1 MTCDL
6 WPETCD
12 LHFSPAADTIN
23 MCGLFARRGE
33 DFVGLPR
40 VCVSLLALQSNNV
53 TALTQEVQ
61 ELIGRVESHVFHF
74 QARQEFLEEGL
85 NTELVQR
92 LAMRNNAKWDARKT
106 GAQDNGNAI
115 WSLRSVGFTWRKI
128 AKFQF
133 VSERTL
139 RRGRQEMGWPMGE
152 QEFSEISNQNL
163 DNVVRVKTC
172 KR

>member
-1 MTCDL
+1 MRRC
-6 WPETCD
+6 
-12 LHFSPAADTIN
+12 LHCKA
-23 MCGLFARRGE
+23 ML
-33 DFVGLPR
+33 
-40 VCVSLLALQSNNV
+40 V

-85 NTELVQR
+85 NAELVQG
-92 LAMRNNAKWDARKT
+92 LACETMRNGMPRRPVHKIT
-106 GAQDNGNAI
+106 EMQI

-128 AKFQF
+128 AKFLF

-139 RRGRQEMGWPMGE
+139 RRRRQEMGWPMGE
-152 QEFSEISNQNL
+152 QEFNEISNQNL
-163 DNVVRVKTC
+163 DNVLRVKTC